1 MTVAP
6 SSGRLLRADLHVH
19 TRHSRLESMPV
30 LGARDCY
37 SEPREAYILAKAR
50 GMDLVTFTDH
60 NTIDGCLE
68 LLSEEGNLPDFFISE
83 EVSTRDPVTG
93 CGLHVNVF
101 GIDERIHGEIRRLR
115 GNVRELLP
123 FLEQEGIPAALNHI
137 GSSLVR
143 ERVPGRDLV
152 DLAGLFPLVET
163 RNGAQREGSNGLAA
177 SLADA
182 LEKGSRP
189 VGRTGGSDA
198 HTSRRIGWAWTE
210 ADALDRTT
218 FLSALRGG
226 RTIPRGKSARL
237 APLVRD
243 VYRIVLAYYGD
254 LAGNRRGHFSPEGR
268 RKAAAC
274 ALLCLPLH
282 LVALPVLG
290 TLVRHLRVH
299 GAARRH
305 GRDLARA
312 MEAVPG
318 DAMARAGSRNRPGL
332 PEAGFP
338 ALPEVAWV
346 PRQESEEA

>member
-1 MTVAP
+1 VAP
-6 SSGRLLRADLHVH
+6 SSRRRLRADLHVH
-19 TRHSRLESMPV
+19 TRHSRLEALPV

-37 SEPREAYILAKAR
+37 SEPREAYLRAKAR

-60 NTIDGCLE
+60 DTIDGCLE

-83 EVSTRDPVTG
+83 EVSARDPVTG
-93 CGLHVNVF
+93 CRLHVNVF
-101 GIDERIHGEIRRLR
+101 GIDERTHGEIRRLR

-123 FLEQEGIPAALNHI
+123 YLEQEGIPAALNHI

-152 DLAGLFPLVET
+152 ALAGLFPLVET

-182 LEKGSRP
+182 LGKGSRP

-210 ADALDRTT
+210 AEAADRTT

-226 RTIPRGKSARL
+226 RTVPRGESARL
-237 APLVRD
+237 APLVHD
-243 VYRIVLAYYGD
+243 VYRVVLSYYRD
-254 LAGNRRGHFSPEGR
+254 LAGNHRSHFSPEGR

-274 ALLCLPLH
+274 ALLSLPLH
-282 LVALPVLG
+282 LVALPALG
-290 TLVRHLRVH
+290 TLVRQFRVH
-299 GAARRH
+299 GAALRH
-305 GRDLARA
+305 CRDLARA
-312 MEAVPG
+312 METGPG
-318 DAMARAGSRNRPGL
+318 DSMVRAESRNQSGL
-332 PEAGFP
+332 REAGFP
-338 ALPEVAWV
+338 ALPEMAWV
-346 PRQESEEA
+346 PGPESEGA